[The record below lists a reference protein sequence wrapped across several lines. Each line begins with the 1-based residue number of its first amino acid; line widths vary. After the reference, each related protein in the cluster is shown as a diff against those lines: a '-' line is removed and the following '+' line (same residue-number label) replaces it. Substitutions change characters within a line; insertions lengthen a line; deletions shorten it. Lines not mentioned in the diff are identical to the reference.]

1 MPLEVIDS
9 TDPLTSLI
17 RLDTSA
23 VFEMLVSLHS
33 LLTVDQRPEWSAKI
47 RATLSPELWSELE
60 AVCGPY
66 RNGFFFLELAID
78 CPNHQDVPGFIRY
91 VRAMTAERFMFY
103 VIGRMIPPE
112 AIAATGGDPH
122 ALSALLEATPFE
134 QGCMCREVPM
144 EAILADVP
152 AFQRRLT
159 NLWQRYW
166 DEFFHTQ
173 PPLLLPHW
181 EHGLDDKR
189 AVLERRGGT
198 ALYEYVTGRSEQLP
212 TLPPDHPVSEVVF
225 IPTYLSA
232 APVLVFYG
240 YGNVTVLFDS
250 ERSGPR
256 AAQIEQSKARALGVL
271 KALSD
276 GSRLDILRLIA
287 RHEGAMNGKRI
298 AEKLNLSASAVS
310 RHLAQLKEAGLVVE
324 ETQDNR
330 TITYQLQRETVTTL
344 PDRVLDYLL
353 H

>member
-23 VFEMLVSLHS
+23 VFEMLISLHT
-33 LLTVDQRPEWSAKI
+33 LLTADQKPEWSAET
-47 RATLSPELWSELE
+47 RAALSPELWGEVE

-78 CPNHQDVPGFIRY
+78 CPDHQDVPGFIRY
-91 VRAMTAERFMFY
+91 VRAMTPERFLFY

-112 AIAATGGDPH
+112 AIAATGGDAH

-134 QGCMCREVPM
+134 QSCMCREVPM

-159 NLWQRYW
+159 HLWQRYW

-173 PPLLLPHW
+173 PPLLRPHW

-212 TLPPDHPVSEVVF
+212 TLPPDHLVSEVVF
-225 IPTYLSA
+225 IPIYLSA
-232 APVLVFYG
+232 TPVLVFYG
-240 YGNVTVLFDS
+240 YGNVTILFDS
-250 ERSGPR
+250 ERTGPR
-256 AAQIEQSKARALGVL
+256 TVQIEQSKTRALGVL
-271 KALSD
+271 KALGD

-287 RHEGAMNGKRI
+287 RHEGTINGKRI

-330 TITYQLQRETVTTL
+330 TITYQLQREIVTTL

-353 H
+353 R